1 MNKQMKTENC
11 DKCGIK
17 LDDSSITTTG
27 SYVGDGVYCTPHWPT
42 TGYWKY
48 LNASCDEYVCQV
60 CDLPMLQCVK
70 SNSNCEN
77 NDCED
82 EQKMMNENENET
94 KPDCGC
100 PTNSEV
106 IA

>member
-11 DKCGIK
+11 DKCGVKINMT
-17 LDDSSITTTG
+17 LALQDGVS
-27 SYVGDGVYCTPHWPT
+27 VGDGVYCIPHWPT

-48 LNASCDEYVCQV
+48 LSATHDEYVCEV

-100 PTNSEV
+100 PTNAEV